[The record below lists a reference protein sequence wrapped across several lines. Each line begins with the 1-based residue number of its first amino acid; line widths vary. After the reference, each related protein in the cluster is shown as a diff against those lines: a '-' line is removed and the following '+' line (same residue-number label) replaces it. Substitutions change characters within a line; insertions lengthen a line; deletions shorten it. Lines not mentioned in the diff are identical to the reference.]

1 MTYKDYLLLARK
13 INKKNEQ
20 INKIIL
26 LQFINKD
33 LSWLYANL
41 NQTVIINFLP
51 SYLTVIK
58 KIVAGYPW
66 QYIVGYQW
74 FLDRKFIVN
83 NSVLIPRSE
92 TEELV
97 KNVFVYAQNI
107 FNNDNL
113 TVLDLGTG
121 SGAIAISLALE
132 KPNWDIV
139 ASDISKNAL
148 NIAKINNDN
157 FNLNNIKFI
166 KSDIFI
172 NLKDYKFN
180 IIVANPPYV
189 DKTANTF
196 LTHNLQYEPELAL
209 FADNKGLYF
218 YEQIFQ
224 QCHLVLK
231 QSFLLAFEF
240 GFDQKEALNSLI
252 KKYLPQYNYQFVKDI
267 NNKWRMLFIW
277 QAL

>member
-1 MTYKDYLLLARK
+1 MTYKDYLLSAKK
-13 INKKNEQ
+13 INQENEQ

-41 NQTVIINFLP
+41 NQTVATNFLV
-51 SYLTVIK
+51 SYLKIIK
-58 KIVAGYPW
+58 KIADGYPW
-66 QYIVGYQW
+66 QYVVGYQW
-74 FLDRKFIVN
+74 FFNQKFIIN
-83 NSVLIPRSE
+83 NNVLIPRSE

-121 SGAIAISLALE
+121 SGVIAISLALK
-132 KPNWDIV
+132 KPNWEII
-139 ASDISKNAL
+139 ASDISTDAL

-157 FNLNNIKFI
+157 FKLNNIKFI
-166 KSDIFI
+166 KSDIFT

-180 IIVANPPYV
+180 IIVANPPYI

-196 LTHNLQYEPELAL
+196 LRDNLQYEPELAL

-224 QCHLVLK
+224 QCYLVLK

-240 GFDQKEALNSLI
+240 GFDQKIALNSLI
-252 KKYLPQYNYQFVKDI
+252 KKYLPECNYQFVKDI
-267 NNKWRMLFIW
+267 NDKWRMLFIW
-277 QAL
+277 RIL

>member
-1 MTYKDYLLLARK
+1 MTYKDYLLLAKK

-41 NQTVIINFLP
+41 NQTVTTNFLA
-51 SYLTVIK
+51 SYLKVIK

-121 SGAIAISLALE
+121 SGAIAISLALK
-132 KPNWDIV
+132 KPNWHII
-139 ASDISKNAL
+139 ASDISKDAL

-166 KSDIFI
+166 ESDIFS

-180 IIVANPPYV
+180 IIVANPPYI
-189 DKTANTF
+189 DKTVNTF
-196 LTHNLQYEPELAL
+196 LVDNLQYEPELAL

-240 GFDQKEALNSLI
+240 GFDQKAALNSLV